1 MGFASIHLVIP
12 QKSENLKGF
21 GISGI
26 NIVALFYGQA
36 TTIAGELVPQNVCAD
51 ALHIQ
56 HEAYKLSV

>member
-1 MGFASIHLVIP
+1 MIL

-26 NIVALFYGQA
+26 NVLALFYGKA
-36 TTIAGELVPQNVCAD
+36 TTIAGKLVPQNVCVD
-51 ALHIQ
+51 ALHTQ